1 MVDYPLVL
9 LLASLPT
16 LGNFAGGV
24 VAEFIDASP
33 RMLSRALHVAAGV
46 VSGVVAVELM
56 PNALAGGAPVWAI
69 ALALVVDGA
78 FYMLLE
84 WAVDRLIG
92 EDSAKAGASMVYAA
106 VGVDLFSDGLM
117 IGVGSVVSLS
127 LALVLAVSQ
136 VLADI
141 PEGFAAI
148 ANLKDKGVR
157 RAWRLALSASFF
169 IFCLLGATIGYWLLR
184 GQSEALKLSALAF
197 TAGVLQIAAVEDLMR
212 EAHEAAEDTRW
223 SSALFI
229 GGFAL
234 FTALTGYFDR

>member
-1 MVDYPLVL
+1 MADFPLVL

-24 VAEFIDASP
+24 FAECVEASP

-46 VSGVVAVELM
+46 VSAVVAVELM
-56 PNALAGGAPVWAI
+56 PNALSGGAPVWAI
-69 ALALVVDGA
+69 ALALLIGGA

-84 WAVDRLIG
+84 LSVDWLIG
-92 EDSAKAGASMVYAA
+92 ADSDTAGASMVYAA

-117 IGVGSVVSLS
+117 IGIGSVLSLS
-127 LALVLAVSQ
+127 LALILAMGQ
-136 VLADI
+136 LLADF

-148 ANLKDKGVR
+148 ANLKCSGVGR
-157 RAWRLALSASFF
+157 LWRLTLSASFF

-223 SSALFI
+223 SAAFFI

-234 FTALTGYFDR
+234 FTALTGYFKH

>member
-1 MVDYPLVL
+1 MADYPLVL
-9 LLASLPT
+9 LLAALPT
-16 LGNFAGGV
+16 LGNFAGGI

-46 VSGVVAVELM
+46 VSAVVAVELM
-56 PNALAGGAPVWAI
+56 PNALSGGAPAWAI
-69 ALALVVDGA
+69 ALALLTGGA

-84 WAVDRLIG
+84 WTVDRLIG
-92 EDSAKAGASMVYAA
+92 ADDARAGASMVYAA
-106 VGVDLFSDGLM
+106 VGVDLFGDGLM

-127 LALVLAVSQ
+127 LALILAMGQ
-136 VLADI
+136 LLADV

-148 ANLKDKGVR
+148 ASLKNKGVGR
-157 RAWRLALSASFF
+157 LWRLTLSASFF

-184 GQSEALKLSALAF
+184 DQGQALKLSALAF

-212 EAHEAAEDTRW
+212 EAHEAEEDTRW
-223 SSALFI
+223 SSMFFI

-234 FTALTGYFDR
+234 FTALAIYFDA